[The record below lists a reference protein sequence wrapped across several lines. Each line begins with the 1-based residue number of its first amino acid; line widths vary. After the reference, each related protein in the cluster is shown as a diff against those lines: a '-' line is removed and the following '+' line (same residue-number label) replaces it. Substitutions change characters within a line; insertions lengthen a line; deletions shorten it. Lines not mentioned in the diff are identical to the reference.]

1 MVADQDH
8 KPSLG
13 FETIQMLKLMPVN
26 MDNVLT
32 VNNQPKILTEAEVTT
47 VYKDVFAGEGRF
59 EEKLHLEVNKEV
71 PPTKLPVRKVPIAFK
86 KPIKEEL
93 DRLVRLDALAKVDV
107 PTDWISSM
115 VAVKKSDGSIR
126 LCIDPKPLNKA
137 LKRNHYPHPVI
148 EDLLPNLSKAKVF
161 TVLDAKNGFWHVQ
174 LDQESSYL
182 TTFATPW
189 GHYRWKRMPFG
200 ISAAP
205 EEFQRRL
212 DTALKGLE
220 GVRPI
225 CDDILIY
232 GVGDSYD
239 EAMVDHDNKL
249 VALLQR
255 CRSKGIK
262 LNQKKLKFRRSQV
275 SFMGHLI
282 SAKGLCPDPAK
293 VEAIQKMPNPF
304 NKQDIR
310 RLLGMVNYLQKFSP
324 NLSSVTAPLRELL
337 KEENMFQWREDVEE
351 KCFNDVKEVLSWPPV
366 LKYFDPDKIWS
377 YSVMLPKRAWGPAS
391 CKVDKQL
398 LTRHGLSLARS
409 NSTHK

>member
-1 MVADQDH
+1 MADQDH

-47 VYKDVFAGEGRF
+47 VYKDVFVGEGRF

-205 EEFQRRL
+205 EEF
-212 DTALKGLE
+212 E
-220 GVRPI
+220 
-225 CDDILIY
+225 
-232 GVGDSYD
+232 
-239 EAMVDHDNKL
+239 
-249 VALLQR
+249 
-255 CRSKGIK
+255 
-262 LNQKKLKFRRSQV
+262 
-275 SFMGHLI
+275 
-282 SAKGLCPDPAK
+282 
-293 VEAIQKMPNPF
+293 
-304 NKQDIR
+304 
-310 RLLGMVNYLQKFSP
+310 
-324 NLSSVTAPLRELL
+324 
-337 KEENMFQWREDVEE
+337 
-351 KCFNDVKEVLSWPPV
+351 
-366 LKYFDPDKIWS
+366 
-377 YSVMLPKRAWGPAS
+377 
-391 CKVDKQL
+391 
-398 LTRHGLSLARS
+398 
-409 NSTHK
+409 